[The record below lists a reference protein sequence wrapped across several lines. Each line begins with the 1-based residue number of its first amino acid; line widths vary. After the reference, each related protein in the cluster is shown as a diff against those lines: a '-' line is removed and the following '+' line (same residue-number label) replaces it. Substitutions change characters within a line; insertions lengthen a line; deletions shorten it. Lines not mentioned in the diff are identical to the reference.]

1 MMTSQELYDAAL
13 VATKLAYPPYSNLY
27 VGAVLETED
36 GTLYQGANVEFAS
49 YGLTICA
56 ERTALV
62 KAVTDG
68 HRSFRRVGVARSD
81 GLPISPCGMCRHSMA
96 DFSPGMIVV
105 YMGRDGLVERPLHEL
120 LPDTLI
126 FED

>member
-1 MMTSQELYDAAL
+1 MNNDELYAAAL
-13 VATKLAYPPYSNLY
+13 AATQRAYPPYSKLY

-36 GTLYQGANVEFAS
+36 GTLYEGANVEFAS
-49 YGLTICA
+49 YGMTICA

-81 GLPISPCGMCRHSMA
+81 GLPIAPCGMCRHSLA
-96 DFSPGMIVV
+96 DFSPDMMVV
-105 YMGRDGLVERPLHEL
+105 YRSRDGIVERSLREL

-126 FED
+126 FDD